1 MKIKI
6 NEKALDKLVEP
17 AVKNLATKY
26 ERDLA
31 ALARSHQ
38 GKPLSTIKPKIRAIF
53 KKHGG
58 SIDDKTLDV
67 YAQHIHEGARIEF
80 QL

>member
-1 MKIKI
+1 MTIKI
-6 NEKALDKLVEP
+6 NEKALDKLVQS
-17 AVKNLATKY
+17 AVKEHATKY

-38 GKPLSTIKPKIRAIF
+38 GKPISTIKPKVRAIF

-58 SIDDKTLDV
+58 SIDDDTLDV
-67 YAQHIHEGARIEF
+67 YAQKINEGARFEF
-80 QL
+80 RL